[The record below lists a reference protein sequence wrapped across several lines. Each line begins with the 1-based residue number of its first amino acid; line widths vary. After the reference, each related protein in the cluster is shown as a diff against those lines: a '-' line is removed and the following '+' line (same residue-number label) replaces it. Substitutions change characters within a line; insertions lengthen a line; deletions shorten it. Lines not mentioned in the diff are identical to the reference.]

1 MQMRRLGLFLG
12 LACSLALVMPNSAI
26 ASPAT
31 DALAVVQ
38 QFVNAFNSGDTKAE
52 AALCTSPAS
61 VLDDFS
67 PHTWQGPTACADW
80 GSGYEAWAKQ
90 NRVTGGTVTIAKP
103 WHVDVTGSRAYIV
116 VPATFAYK
124 DQGKSVTQTGSVW
137 TVVLVKAAAGWR
149 ITAWAWADGR

>member
-1 MQMRRLGLFLG
+1 MRFERFRFFA
-12 LACSLALVMPNSAI
+12 LACSLTLAMPSRAI

-31 DALAVVQ
+31 DAVAVVQ
-38 QFVNAFNSGDTKAE
+38 QFVTAFNKGDANAE

-61 VLDDFS
+61 ILDDFA

-80 GSGYEAWAKQ
+80 ASGYETWAKQ
-90 NRVTGGTVTIAKP
+90 NHVTAGRVIIAKP
-103 WHVDVTGSRAYIV
+103 WHVDITGDRAYVV
-116 VPATFAYK
+116 VPTTFAYK
-124 DQGKSVTQTGSVW
+124 EQGKSVVQTGSVW

>member
-1 MQMRRLGLFLG
+1 MPFRRLGFFGLF
-12 LACSLALVMPNSAI
+12 CSLALAMPSWAI

-38 QFVNAFNSGDTKAE
+38 QFVTAFNKGDAKAE

-61 VLDDFS
+61 ILDDFS

-80 GSGYEAWAKQ
+80 ESGYEDWAKQ
-90 NRVTGGTVTIAKP
+90 NNVTEGRVTIAKP
-103 WHVDVTGSRAYIV
+103 WHVNVTGSRAYVV

-124 DQGKSVTQTGSVW
+124 DHGKSVMQTGSVW
-137 TVVLVKAAAGWR
+137 TVVLVKAARGWR